1 MRVSTPAITIAVLT
15 VSGAGCGNPGQ
26 QELRE
31 ASEALR
37 PALELYSQ
45 NELDTALSLFQSA
58 VAGHPGDADSHS
70 WVAETARRLRQFGL
84 VKEETEAALAI
95 DPCNSFAHT
104 VLGDAYRPELSGWE
118 ETDADQS
125 WTHYMKAV
133 ECNPGDGNPWI
144 GIWSGAM
151 NRGDRAMEERAL
163 RQLVETDFLTPSVLA
178 FNRWVLRSLPEDAI
192 LITNGDWDTFPALA
206 LQVVEGIRGDV
217 GIINRSLLN
226 LSWYAGLMSERHS
239 IDLPMSTAEMRSFQ
253 SFRETDGTVVTVADA
268 TIRGWMDSG
277 DILSGRP
284 LAFAATV
291 DMSAFHESA
300 RIQFAGAHWRLP
312 QDADMRDVDVES
324 VRRAMDSATGSDF
337 SAPEVSWQDR
347 SAIRR
352 LAARNRGL
360 ARITLHAGYRYF
372 EAVIESGD
380 AEAAA
385 EAATWAANF
394 ASDAGLEGNHR
405 EVVER
410 MREVV
415 EAAAR

>member
-1 MRVSTPAITIAVLT
+1 MRASISTITIAVLI
-15 VSGAGCGNPGQ
+15 VAAAGCGNPG
-26 QELRE
+26 ERE
-31 ASEALR
+31 STAVSAASR
-37 PALELYSQ
+37 SALELYSQ

-58 VAGHPGDADSHS
+58 VAGHPADADSHA

-104 VLGDAYRPELSGWE
+104 VLGDAYRPELSGWK

-151 NRGDRAMEERAL
+151 NRGDRTMEERAL

-206 LQVVEGIRGDV
+206 LQFVEATRGDV

-226 LSWYAGLMSERHS
+226 LPWYAELMSERHGV
-239 IDLPMSTAEMRSFQ
+239 DLQMGVAERE
-253 SFRETDGTVVTVADA
+253 SFRPHSEADGTVVTLSDA
-268 TIRGWMDSG
+268 MIYGWIESG
-277 DILSGRP
+277 DVSGRP
-284 LAFAATV
+284 LVFSATV
-291 DMSAFHESA
+291 YMKGFQKSA
-300 RIQFAGAHWRLP
+300 RIQFAGAHWRLSP
-312 QDADMRDVDVES
+312 EADTRDVDAVS
-324 VRRAMDSATGSDF
+324 VRIAMEAVSGDDF
-337 SAPEVSWQDR
+337 STPEVSQQDR

-360 ARITLHAGYRYF
+360 ARAVLHTGYRYA
-372 EAVIESGD
+372 EALSQSGNV
-380 AEAAA
+380 AAAA
-385 EAATWAANF
+385 EAAEWAERFAN
-394 ASDAGLEGNHR
+394 DAGLEGDHR
-405 EVVER
+405 GVVER
-410 MREVV
+410 IKEMVQG
-415 EAAAR
+415 AAR